1 MIPAELN
8 EALFWALVVL
18 SALTSFVT
26 AAFGAGGG
34 ALLLAVLA
42 LVLPSAAIIPV
53 HGLVQLGSNLGRF
66 SLSLRHVHWPTLA
79 WFGPFSLLGSL
90 LAAGVLVQLP
100 LDWLRLAI
108 AGFLLYLCW
117 GPPLPWRVLGRA
129 GIALAALVTGFLSPF
144 LGASGPLVAA
154 FLKAGGR
161 DRLGTVATFAGAMCV
176 QHGPK
181 ALIFALAGFVFSAWL
196 PLVLLMI
203 ASGLVGTWL
212 GLRLL
217 ARLGER
223 HFTLAFNLVLTLLA
237 LRLLW

>member
-1 MIPAELN
+1 MVPQVLSEG
-8 EALFWALVVL
+8 LFWALVAL
-18 SALTSFVT
+18 SGATSFIT

-42 LVLPSAAIIPV
+42 LVLPPAAIIPV

-66 SLSLRHVHWPTLA
+66 SLSLTHVHWPTLGRFA
-79 WFGPFSLLGSL
+79 PFSLLGSL

-100 LDWLRLAI
+100 LDWLRPAI
-108 AGFLLYLCW
+108 GLFLLYLCW
-117 GPPLPWRVLGRA
+117 GPVLPKRALGRA
-129 GIALAALVTGFLSPF
+129 GTALAALVTGFLSPF

-154 FLKAGGR
+154 FIKAGGHN
-161 DRLGTVATFAGAMCV
+161 RLTTVATFAGAMCI

-181 ALIFALAGFVFSAWL
+181 VLIFAGLGFLFSQWL

-203 ASGLVGTWL
+203 ASGLCGTWL
-212 GLRLL
+212 GLKLL

-223 HFTLAFNLVLTLLA
+223 RFTLAFNLVLTVLA